1 VDYPNRKTLTIREVE
16 EIQAIQEAT
25 KEETEDKI
33 LVTSNVSQLLV
44 IWRAL
49 QVQEATSEPSQR

>member
-44 IWRAL
+44 I
-49 QVQEATSEPSQR
+49 